1 MEVAAAAL
9 DFTPTG
15 CRPVEVAAAAL
26 DFTPDWFRQV
36 EVGRRA
42 SPPTVGV
49 AGDVALP
56 RLVADWWRWPSRSS
70 SPQPYKTLSSSD
82 LMSQSSADLAAP
94 PSPIAQSQVSS
105 RHPLSTDLV
114 VTVTAPT
121 VISHS
126 LIFLFH

>member
-15 CRPVEVAAAAL
+15 CRPVEVAAATL
-26 DFTPDWFRQV
+26 DFNER
-36 EVGRRA
+36 
-42 SPPTVGV
+42 
-49 AGDVALP
+49 
-56 RLVADWWRWPSRSS
+56 
-70 SPQPYKTLSSSD
+70 SD